1 VYGAPVFRTT
11 GDFTADVG
19 GNTWK
24 ITDVT
29 FDVPMPDDGTKG
41 QLEVKQ
47 LQNGDPGIP
56 KGVPV
61 VKV

>member
-1 VYGAPVFRTT
+1 
-11 GDFTADVG
+11 
-19 GNTWK
+19 
-24 ITDVT
+24 VT

-41 QLEVKQ
+41 QLEGKQ
-47 LQNGDPGIP
+47 LQNGDPGIA